1 MKILPLD
8 IMQRLE
14 RRLIRLYGDI
24 LAPRL
29 KARLILLAGRYAAEE
44 PYLTD
49 ALPPWDQHDAVLIT
63 YGDMLNMP
71 AEKPLCTLARFLSER
86 TNGVFSIVH
95 LLPFFLSTPGH
106 ERAVIDYRRVDPA
119 LGDWE
124 DIETIAREH
133 KLMVNLVLNH
143 VSKESEWFADYING
157 IEPARK
163 YFIAV
168 DPSTDLSAVVRPCC
182 RPVLVPT
189 PTRRGERHLWST
201 YADGQVDLNFT
212 NADVLFE
219 FLDIM
224 LFYVTHGARI
234 ICLNDAAYLWKCPG
248 TGCINLPETHELIR
262 FFRDLLKM
270 MAPDVLLLAEA
281 RLPHQENIS
290 YFGDGDETQMIVQY
304 SLAPL
309 LVQALHTGSARY
321 LARWAS
327 SLPTLP
333 PGCTFLNLTG
343 SEAGIGLRPLEGLIP
358 DSQFGRLIEALERRG
373 ADIVMYRD
381 QDGRRQP
388 FEANITFFDALSDPD
403 RRATKHHIARF
414 LCAQSILLALK
425 GIPALYFNDL
435 MATHNG
441 QKDAEE
447 NTGRAHS
454 LNQKR
459 WNAQTLIRQL
469 DDPETQTA
477 TVFNETLRRLK
488 LRRELPA
495 FHPDG
500 AQHILALDDRLL
512 GVQRTAPDDSTT
524 VFCINN
530 LTAEPVPV
538 AAADFAGTR
547 FTDGKPC
554 DLIGQRPLSAK
565 GRTIPLQL
573 EPYQSVWLAA
583 PPKNP
588 KTLPE

>member
-24 LAPRL
+24 LTPRL
-29 KARLILLAGRYAAEE
+29 KARLMLLAGRYAAEE

-49 ALPPWDQHDAVLIT
+49 ALPPWDQHDAVLIA
-63 YGDMLNMP
+63 YGDMLNTP

-86 TNGVFSIVH
+86 TNGVFSIIH
-95 LLPFFLSTPGH
+95 LLPFFLATPGH
-106 ERAVIDYRRVDPA
+106 ERAVLDYRRVNPA

-133 KLMVNLVLNH
+133 KIMVNLLLNQ
-143 VSKESEWFADYING
+143 VSKESDWFADYING

-163 YFIAV
+163 YFIAI
-168 DPSTDLSAVVRPCC
+168 DPATDLSAVVRPCC
-182 RPVLVPT
+182 RPVLVQT
-189 PTRRGERHLWST
+189 PTRRGERHIWST
-201 YADGQVDLNFT
+201 YADEQVDMNFA

-224 LFYVTHGARI
+224 LFYITHGARI
-234 ICLNDAAYLWKCPG
+234 ICLNDSAYLWKCPG
-248 TGCINLPETHELIR
+248 TGCVNLPETHELIR

-270 MAPDVLLLAEA
+270 VAPDVLLLAEA
-281 RLPHQENIS
+281 KLPHQESIS
-290 YFGDGDETQMIVQY
+290 YFGEGDEAQLIVQH
-304 SLAPL
+304 SLPPL
-309 LVQALHTGSARY
+309 LLQALHTGSARY
-321 LARWAS
+321 LARWAY

-358 DSQFGRLIEALERRG
+358 DSQFGKLIAALERRG

-381 QDGRRQP
+381 QDGSRQP
-388 FEANITFFDALSDPD
+388 FDANITFFDALSDPD
-403 RRATKHHIARF
+403 RRATENHIARF

-435 MATHNG
+435 MAAHDEHE
-441 QKDAEE
+441 DAEYGVR
-447 NTGRAHS
+447 TIS
-454 LNQKR
+454 INQKR
-459 WNAQTLIRQL
+459 WNEQTLIRQL
-469 DDPETQTA
+469 DNPDTVTA

-488 LRRELPA
+488 LRRDLPA

-500 AQHILALDDRLL
+500 TQSVLDLDDRLF
-512 GVQRTAPDDSTT
+512 GVQRTAPDGSAS
-524 VFCINN
+524 VFSISN

-538 AAADFAGTR
+538 VVADFAGAR
-547 FTDGKPC
+547 FTDSHPY
-554 DLIGQRPLSAK
+554 DLIGQRPFSAADHNA
-565 GRTIPLQL
+565 RLQL

-583 PPKNP
+583 PPTKP
-588 KTLPE
+588 YIVPD

>member
-44 PYLTD
+44 SYLTN
-49 ALPPWDQHDAVLIT
+49 ALPPWDQRGAVLIT
-63 YGDMLNMP
+63 YADMLNMP

-106 ERAVIDYRRVDPA
+106 ERAVIDYWRVDPA

-201 YADGQVDLNFT
+201 YANGQVDLNFA

-234 ICLNDAAYLWKCPG
+234 ICLSDAAYLWKCPG
-248 TGCINLPETHELIR
+248 TGCVNLPETHELIR

-281 RLPHQENIS
+281 KLPHEENIS
-290 YFGDGDETQMIVQY
+290 YFGDGDEAQLIVQY
-304 SLAPL
+304 ALPPL
-309 LVQALHTGSARY
+309 LLQALHTGSARY

-327 SLPTLP
+327 SLATLP

-343 SEAGIGLRPLEGLIP
+343 SEAGIGLRPQEGLIP
-358 DSQFGRLIEALERRG
+358 DSQFTKLIKALEQRG
-373 ADIVMYRD
+373 ADIIMYRD
-381 QDGRRQP
+381 QDGRQQP
-388 FEANITFFDALSDPD
+388 YAAGITFFDALSDPD
-403 RRATKHHIARF
+403 RPVIENHIARF
-414 LCAQSILLALK
+414 LCAQTVLLALK

-435 MATHNG
+435 MAADNEP
-441 QKDAEE
+441 KDAE
-447 NTGRAHS
+447 NAGRAQS
-454 LNQKR
+454 PNQKR
-459 WNAQTLIRQL
+459 WNEQTLIRLL
-469 DDPETQTA
+469 DNPNSLTA
-477 TVFNETLRRLK
+477 TLFSETLRRLK
-488 LRRELPA
+488 LRRERSA

-500 AQHILALDDRLL
+500 AQHILALDDRLF
-512 GVQRTAPDDSTT
+512 GVQRTAPDDSTI

-530 LTAEPVPV
+530 LTAERVPV
-538 AAADFAGTR
+538 VAADFVGTR
-547 FTDGKPC
+547 LTDSQAY
-554 DLIGQRPLSAK
+554 DLISQRPFSAK
-565 GRTIPLQL
+565 GRNTRLQL
-573 EPYQSVWLAA
+573 EPYQSVWLTE

-588 KTLPE
+588 KSLRN

>member
-14 RRLIRLYGDI
+14 QRLIRLYGDV

-29 KARLILLAGRYAAEE
+29 KARLMLLAGRYAAEE

-63 YGDMLNMP
+63 YGDMLNMSS
-71 AEKPLCTLARFLSER
+71 EKPLCTLARFLSER
-86 TNGVFSIVH
+86 TNGVFSIIH
-95 LLPFFLSTPGH
+95 LLPFFVSTPDH

-124 DIETIAREH
+124 SIETIAREH

-143 VSKESEWFADYING
+143 VSKESDWFADYING

-163 YFIAV
+163 YFISI

-182 RPVLVPT
+182 RPVLTPT

-201 YADGQVDLNFT
+201 YADGQVDLNFA

-248 TGCINLPETHELIR
+248 TGCVNLPETHELIR

-281 RLPHQENIS
+281 KLPHQENIS
-290 YFGDGDETQMIVQY
+290 YFGDGDEAQLIVQY
-304 SLAPL
+304 ALPPL
-309 LVQALHTGSARY
+309 LLQALLTGSARY

-333 PGCTFLNLTG
+333 SGCTLLNITG

-358 DSQFGRLIEALERRG
+358 DAKFGKLIEALELRG
-373 ADIVMYRD
+373 ANIVMYRD

-388 FEANITFFDALSDPD
+388 YEADITFFDALSDPHQP
-403 RRATKHHIARF
+403 AAENPIARF

-435 MATHNG
+435 MATHNEE
-441 QKDAEE
+441 DAEE
-447 NTGRAHS
+447 NTSRAQS

-488 LRRELPA
+488 LRRDLPA

-500 AQHILALDDRLL
+500 SQSVLDLDDRLF
-512 GVQRTAPDDSTT
+512 GVQRTAPDESTT
-524 VFCINN
+524 IVCISN
-530 LTAEPVPV
+530 LTAERVPV

-547 FTDGKPC
+547 FTGSQLY
-554 DLIGQRPLSAK
+554 DLIGEQPFSTTD
-565 GRTIPLQL
+565 RTISLQL

-583 PPKNP
+583 PPKKP
-588 KTLPE
+588 KTPPD

>member
-14 RRLIRLYGDI
+14 KRLVRLYGEI

-29 KARLILLAGRYAAEE
+29 KARLMLLAGRYSSEE

-63 YGDMLNMP
+63 YGDMLNTP

-86 TNGVFSIVH
+86 TNGVFSIIH

-106 ERAVIDYRRVDPA
+106 ERAVVDYRRVNPA

-133 KLMVNLVLNH
+133 KLMVNLLLND
-143 VSKESEWFADYING
+143 VSKESDWFADYING

-163 YFIAV
+163 YFISI
-168 DPSTDLSAVVRPCC
+168 DPSTDLSAVIRPCC
-182 RPVLVPT
+182 RPVLVQT

-201 YADGQVDLNFT
+201 YADEQVDMNFA

-248 TGCINLPETHELIR
+248 TCCVNLPETHELIR
-262 FFRDLLKM
+262 FFRDLLSM
-270 MAPDVLLLAEA
+270 MALDVLLLAEA
-281 RLPHQENIS
+281 KLPHQENIS
-290 YFGDGDETQMIVQY
+290 YFGGGDEAQLIVQY
-304 SLAPL
+304 SLPPL
-309 LVQALHTGSARY
+309 LLQALHTGSARY
-321 LARWAS
+321 LAQWAS
-327 SLPTLP
+327 ALPTLP
-333 PGCTFLNLTG
+333 SGCTFVNLTG

-358 DSQFGRLIEALERRG
+358 DSQFGKLIEALERRG
-373 ADIVMYRD
+373 ADIVMYLD
-381 QDGRRQP
+381 QEGQKQP
-388 FEANITFFDALSDPD
+388 YEANITFFDALSDLD
-403 RRATKHHIARF
+403 RPVTENHIARF

-425 GIPALYFNDL
+425 GIPALYFNNL
-435 MATHNG
+435 MAAHNEH
-441 QKDAEE
+441 KDAEYA
-447 NTGRAHS
+447 GRAKS

-459 WNAQTLIRQL
+459 WNEQTLIRLL
-469 DDPETQTA
+469 DNPDTLTA

-500 AQHILALDDRLL
+500 AQHILALDDRLFS
-512 GVQRTAPDDSTT
+512 VQRTAPDESTT

-538 AAADFAGTR
+538 FAADFAGTR
-547 FTDGKPC
+547 FADNQPY
-554 DLIGQRPLSAK
+554 DLIGQRPFSAK
-565 GRTIPLQL
+565 GRNVPLQL
-573 EPYQSVWLAA
+573 EPYQTVWLAA
-583 PPKNP
+583 P
-588 KTLPE
+588 KTPPD